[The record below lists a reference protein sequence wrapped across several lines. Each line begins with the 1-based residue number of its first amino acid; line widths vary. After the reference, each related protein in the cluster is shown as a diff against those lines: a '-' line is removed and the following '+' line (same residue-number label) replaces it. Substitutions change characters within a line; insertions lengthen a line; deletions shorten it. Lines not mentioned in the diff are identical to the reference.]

1 MKNNNTQCDK
11 SMPYRTLSM
20 NVIKAPTKLTNEP
33 KSKIVKHKEDLR
45 VKRSA
50 K

>member
-20 NVIKAPTKLTNEP
+20 NVIKAPTKPKNEP
-33 KSKIVKHKEDLR
+33 KSTVIKYKQDLR